1 MNIGTNRNLQ
11 SCTKSKEI
19 YPTSEQSDVSPT
31 ISYLKSQLY
40 QLFNIPRWRAFHH
53 TLSSQTS
60 LTRRLRKPFPHCQC
74 APRLQTRS
82 QIFNTGTQKH
92 CLQKGSLSTILVPG
106 IFTRHVFTWNGSLIN
121 RDPQQRTVYKER
133 ALSHFI
139 GGITVQIHNYF
150 KGLEQMSSKITYHSE
165 VFKSTEINMHPENF
179 DTAK

>member
-92 CLQKGSLSTILVPG
+92 CLQKGSLSTVVVPG
-106 IFTRHVFTWNGSLIN
+106 ILTRHVFTWNG
-121 RDPQQRTVYKER
+121 RPHKQRPTTEDC
-133 ALSHFI
+133 
-139 GGITVQIHNYF
+139 VQREGTQPLYWGYYSAN
-150 KGLEQMSSKITYHSE
+150 
-165 VFKSTEINMHPENF
+165 P
-179 DTAK
+179 